1 MKNLKFKKFL
11 VGYTQVLY
19 SIFVGPEKLVTVL
32 LEGEDVDDVDV
43 EVVDVEGFL
52 L

>member
-1 MKNLKFKKFL
+1 M
-11 VGYTQVLY
+11 LY
-19 SIFVGPEKLVTVL
+19 SIFVGLEKLVTVL

-43 EVVDVEGFL
+43 DVVDVEGFL